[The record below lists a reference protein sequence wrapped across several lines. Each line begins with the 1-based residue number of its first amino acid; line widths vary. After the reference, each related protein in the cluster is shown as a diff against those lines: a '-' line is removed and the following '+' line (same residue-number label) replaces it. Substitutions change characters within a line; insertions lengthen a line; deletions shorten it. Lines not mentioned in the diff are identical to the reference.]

1 MERDAR
7 YGAVGAFVLVVIA
20 MATVFV
26 LWYTNARERREYV
39 RYEVYFQG
47 SVSGLNE
54 GSTVRYLGV
63 NVGVV
68 ARIRIDHRDPT
79 RVQVL
84 IDVDATTPVNRG
96 TVARLSLQG
105 VTGLLFIDLSQS
117 TTDVRATLRDVPSER
132 YPVIP
137 SVASDLEAFLSGLPA
152 LVTDVRHVTDR
163 LNRLLADENL
173 QAIADT
179 LKATRAAAATL
190 PHTAAAADQ
199 LVSDLRGLAAEAR
212 ATTDRL
218 HQLTVTSGPDVEA
231 AAQRI
236 RSIADNLNA
245 TSAQLN
251 ALFSRHQAE
260 LDRFAGQG
268 LTDFA
273 RLMRDGRDAADE
285 VRALAQSL
293 RQDPSQ
299 LLYQPPERGV
309 ALPK

>member
-68 ARIRIDHRDPT
+68 SRIRIDHRDAT

-173 QAIADT
+173 QSIADT
-179 LKATRAAAATL
+179 LKATRAAASPRRSATSSSAARAVCGSV
-190 PHTAAAADQ
+190 AAAARDHRPAAPAHRH
-199 LVSDLRGLAAEAR
+199 LR
-212 ATTDRL
+212 
-218 HQLTVTSGPDVEA
+218 P
-231 AAQRI
+231 
-236 RSIADNLNA
+236 
-245 TSAQLN
+245 
-251 ALFSRHQAE
+251 
-260 LDRFAGQG
+260 
-268 LTDFA
+268 
-273 RLMRDGRDAADE
+273 GR
-285 VRALAQSL
+285 
-293 RQDPSQ
+293 
-299 LLYQPPERGV
+299 
-309 ALPK
+309 

>member
-7 YGAVGAFVLVVIA
+7 YGAVGAFVLVVLA

-68 ARIRIDHRDPT
+68 SRIRIDHRDAK

-105 VTGLLFIDLSQS
+105 VAGLLFIDLSQA
-117 TTDVRATLRDVPSER
+117 TADVRASLKDMPSER

-137 SVASDLEAFLSGLPA
+137 SVPSDLDVFLSGLPA
-152 LVTDVRHVTDR
+152 LVTQITHVTDR
-163 LNRLLADENL
+163 LNRLLADDNL
-173 QAIADT
+173 QAVAET

-190 PHTAAAADQ
+190 PQTARAADQ
-199 LVSDLRGLAAEAR
+199 LVADLRGFAAEAR

-231 AAQRI
+231 AARRI
-236 RSIADNLNA
+236 HEIADNLSA

-251 ALFSRHQAE
+251 GLFSRHQAE

-268 LTDFA
+268 LTDFS
-273 RLMRDGRDAADE
+273 RLMRDGREAADE

-299 LLYQPPERGV
+299 LLYQAPQQGV